1 LRRFFPFFGGQCGD
15 LVYIGQAHQPL
26 WSALM
31 DYLIH
36 LYYLV
41 GKSVIILLAVVL
53 VLSLLL
59 TLLILYSFKTGR
71 FFFARQLLIGI
82 NLLENVIKAF
92 FWIFRADDAIVD
104 DVGVCLSNYI
114 NKRKFNSTPMEGR
127 FIFMPQCV
135 RSTDCPAKLT
145 PEGIS
150 CINCGRCEVGKAK
163 KFAEEHGYRFF
174 VVPGSSFIKRIIKK
188 YRPQAIVGVGCQ
200 MELKE
205 GLVMCHSYGIPA
217 LGVPLTKS
225 GCVSTT
231 LDWNRF
237 YDVLLPPNSD
247 GK

>member
-1 LRRFFPFFGGQCGD
+1 
-15 LVYIGQAHQPL
+15 
-26 WSALM
+26 M
-31 DYLIH
+31 DYLVH

-41 GKSVIILLAVVL
+41 GKSVIILLAAVL
-53 VLSLLL
+53 ILSLAGA
-59 TLLILYSFKTGR
+59 LLILYSFKTGR
-71 FFFARQLLIGI
+71 FFFARPLLIGI
-82 NLLENVIKAF
+82 SLLENVIKAL
-92 FWIFRADDAIVD
+92 FWIARADDTIVD
-104 DVGVCLSNYI
+104 DVGVCLRNYI
-114 NKRKFNSTPMEGR
+114 NRRDFSRTPVEGR

-150 CINCGRCEVGKAK
+150 CINCGRCEVGAAK
-163 KFAEEHGYRFF
+163 KFAEDHGYRFF

-200 MELKE
+200 MEIKE

-231 LDWNRF
+231 LDWDRF
-237 YDVLLPPNSD
+237 YEVLTPSNNSRRQAR
-247 GK
+247 